1 MNTKKLIA
9 NRYPLS
15 ANLIANRY
23 PLIANLTANRYPL
36 IANLIANRY
45 PLNANLSAN
54 RYPPTTKRYH
64 LILNIAN
71 GKFHSILELVEV
83 LNKIMGKSIKP
94 VFTPLR
100 PGDVFKTLADV
111 SKARETISYRPL
123 VDFEEGLRRTV
134 KYWQEIGTNKVNGV
148 KNMFGAK
155 P

>member
-1 MNTKKLIA
+1 MNTKKLIANRYPLNANLSANRYPLSANLIA

-23 PLIANLTANRYPL
+23 PLIAN
-36 IANLIANRY
+36 
-45 PLNANLSAN
+45 
-54 RYPPTTKRYH
+54 
-64 LILNIAN
+64 
-71 GKFHSILELVEV
+71 GKSHSILELVEV

-94 VFTPLR
+94 VFTPPR

-134 KYWQEIGTNKVNGV
+134 KYWQEMGTNKVNGV